1 MQALRNIHVR
11 DLQLLCR
18 DKKKH
23 KGSLGDHIQET
34 NSEDQGDT
42 DLLFPLEV
50 QIPDNPLR

>member
-1 MQALRNIHVR
+1 MLGTYNCCVET
-11 DLQLLCR
+11 
-18 DKKKH
+18 KKQH

-34 NSEDQGDT
+34 NSEDQSDT